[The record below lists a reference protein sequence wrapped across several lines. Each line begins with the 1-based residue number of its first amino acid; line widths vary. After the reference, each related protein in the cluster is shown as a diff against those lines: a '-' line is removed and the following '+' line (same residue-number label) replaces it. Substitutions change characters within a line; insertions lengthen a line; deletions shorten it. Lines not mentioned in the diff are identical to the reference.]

1 MSQGA
6 QFTSTGTV
14 KHVGTEPMDMV
25 ACVMHELRTPI
36 TAILA
41 AGENIRDGRLDKND
55 LREEGA
61 LIIAEAMRLMNL
73 GDQILLYARAGR
85 SGLRGD
91 VRTLTAGEVIDH
103 AVSGAS
109 IHLQQA
115 GFILE
120 QEIQPGL
127 PPLRGDLS
135 LLSRCLHNLITN
147 GVKYSG
153 QSRWLGVSALIGER
167 SGDGQEEIQISVRD
181 RGLGI
186 SAEDLPHVFEPFYR
200 GYSPAA
206 SKIRGTGLGLSIAK
220 SCAEACG
227 GAISVFSEE
236 GSGCSFTLHLPLHA
250 ELGAQLTKQESD
262 AEKGRAL
269 LWEYEQTPNYQSP
282 PMTVAP
288 AASDSA
294 TTN

>member
-1 MSQGA
+1 MSQAA

-14 KHVGTEPMDMV
+14 KHLGTEPMDMV

-55 LREEGA
+55 LREEGV

-73 GDQILLYARAGR
+73 GDQILLYAKAGR
-85 SGLRGD
+85 SGLRRE
-91 VRTLTAGEVIDH
+91 VRTLTAGEVIGH
-103 AVSGAS
+103 AVNGAS

-115 GFILE
+115 GFTLE
-120 QEIQPGL
+120 QEIQPDL

-167 SGDGQEEIQISVRD
+167 SRDGQEEIQISVRD

-200 GYSPAA
+200 GHSPAV
-206 SKIRGTGLGLSIAK
+206 SKIHGTGLGLSIAK

-227 GAISVFSEE
+227 GTISVVSTE
-236 GSGCSFTLHLPLHA
+236 GSGCSFNLHLPLHG
-250 ELGAQLTKQESD
+250 ELAAQLANQEGD

-269 LWEYEQTPNYQSP
+269 LWEHEQTPNHLSRYDHNGPS
-282 PMTVAP
+282 
-288 AASDSA
+288 SI
-294 TTN
+294 

>member
-1 MSQGA
+1 MSHAA
-6 QFTSTGTV
+6 QFTSSGKV
-14 KHVGTEPMDMV
+14 KHVRTEPMDMV

-36 TAILA
+36 TAILS
-41 AGENIRDGRLDKND
+41 AGENIRDGRLDQD
-55 LREEGA
+55 GLREEGA

-85 SGLRGD
+85 SGLRRD

-103 AVSGAS
+103 AVNGAS
-109 IHLQQA
+109 IHLQQG
-115 GFILE
+115 GFTLE
-120 QEIQPGL
+120 QEIQPDL
-127 PPLRGDLS
+127 PSLRGDLS

-167 SGDGQEEIQISVRD
+167 SGDGEEEIQIRVRD

-200 GYSPAA
+200 SHSPAV
-206 SKIRGTGLGLSIAK
+206 SRIRGTGLGLSIAK

-227 GAISVFSEE
+227 ATLSVVSEE
-236 GSGCSFTLHLPLHA
+236 GSGCSFTLHLPLAGELKAHLA
-250 ELGAQLTKQESD
+250 EQE
-262 AEKGRAL
+262 AVAGKCRGL
-269 LWEYEQTPNYQSP
+269 LWEHEQTPNYRSLYHHNGP
-282 PMTVAP
+282 S
-288 AASDSA
+288 SD
-294 TTN
+294 

>member
-1 MSQGA
+1 MSRAA

-14 KHVGTEPMDMV
+14 KHLGTEPIDMV

-73 GDQILLYARAGR
+73 GDQILLYAKAGR
-85 SGLRGD
+85 SGHRRDLR
-91 VRTLTAGEVIDH
+91 RLTAGEVIDH

-115 GFILE
+115 GFTLE
-120 QEIQPGL
+120 QEIQPDL

-147 GVKYSG
+147 GMKYSG

-167 SGDGQEEIQISVRD
+167 SSDGLEEIQISVRD

-186 SAEDLPHVFEPFYR
+186 SVEDLPHVFEPFYR
-200 GYSPAA
+200 GHSPAVA
-206 SKIRGTGLGLSIAK
+206 RIHGTGLGLSIAR
-220 SCAEACG
+220 SCAEACAG
-227 GAISVFSEE
+227 TISVFSEE
-236 GSGCSFTLHLPLHA
+236 GSGSSFTLHLPLHA
-250 ELGAQLTKQESD
+250 DLAARLTIEEAG
-262 AEKGRAL
+262 AEKARAL
-269 LWEYEQTPNYQSP
+269 LWEHEQTPNCQSLYDNSGP
-282 PMTVAP
+282 SSV
-288 AASDSA
+288 
-294 TTN
+294 